1 MKIWLCGLAVVCIVL
16 VIGSIGDAGREPST
30 KYMDQTPPGLEPQIF
45 AKGIIS
51 TSARELN
58 SVFSPDGDL
67 FLFTR
72 RDPTQ
77 TYRIMETRN
86 GLNGWSTPSVTP
98 FTEEHGAVDPAVSW
112 DGKRIFFGSSRPG
125 TLGDSDIW
133 VVGLSPD
140 GSWGEPRNLGH
151 PVNTPG
157 SENHAAPT
165 DDGTLY
171 FHSAGHPGL
180 GESDI
185 FRAAVSGD
193 SYSIPENL
201 GPSVNSEASEFD
213 PFVAPDQSFLIFS
226 STRKGGFG
234 GGDLHISFRN
244 EDGSWTRAANL
255 GGEVNTSA
263 TDYCPKVTPDG
274 RYLFY
279 TSRSTGEGDVY
290 WVDARI
296 LERYRPRTP

>member
-1 MKIWLCGLAVVCIVL
+1 MKTGLYGLAVVCIVL
-16 VIGSIGDAGREPST
+16 LLAPIGDAGKGPSID
-30 KYMDQTPPGLEPQIF
+30 YMGQTRPGLEAKIF

-58 SVFSPDGDL
+58 SVFSPNGDL

-72 RDPTQ
+72 RDHTE
-77 TYRIMETRN
+77 TYRIMETRY
-86 GLNGWSTPSVTP
+86 GQNGWSNPSVAL
-98 FTEEHGAVDPAVSW
+98 FTEIHGAVDPAFSS
-112 DGKRIFFGSSRPG
+112 DGRRVYFGSDRTG

-133 VVGLSPD
+133 VVERGPD
-140 GSWGEPRNLGH
+140 GTWGEVRNLGH

-157 SENHAAPT
+157 NENHAAPT

-185 FRAAVSGD
+185 FRTGVSADGF
-193 SYSIPENL
+193 STPVNL
-201 GPSVNSEASEFD
+201 GPTINSEASEFD
-213 PFVAPDQSFLIFS
+213 PYVSPDQSYLLFA
-226 STRKGGFG
+226 STRQGGYG
-234 GGDLHISFRN
+234 GGDLYISFHN
-244 EDGSWTRAANL
+244 EDGSWSSAVNL
-255 GGEVNTSA
+255 GDQVNTSA

-274 RYLFY
+274 RFLFY

-290 WVDARI
+290 WIDAGI
-296 LERYRPRTP
+296 LEGYRPHTP